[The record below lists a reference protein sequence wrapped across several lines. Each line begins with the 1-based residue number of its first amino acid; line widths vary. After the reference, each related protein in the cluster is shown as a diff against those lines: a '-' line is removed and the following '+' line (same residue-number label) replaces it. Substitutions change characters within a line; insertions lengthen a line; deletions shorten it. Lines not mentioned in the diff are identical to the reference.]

1 MLPRPSGRFVHL
13 MQSCRDPEGVHAA
26 AAGTEPGGSRRHSLA
41 RAELQVSSKDL
52 RVDERLSRAMP
63 ESNSVAMLPYG
74 SIWVIHGARRSELMG
89 SCEKKLSREARMS
102 CYALVSFYMLWVG
115 VTQTRRRLLFKHWG
129 STTPEEEPELFRR
142 SCGIGKDGD
151 GDGGGVGGEGRNK

>member
-63 ESNSVAMLPYG
+63 ESNSGAMLPYG

-89 SCEKKLSREARMS
+89 SCDKTFPVKPACPVTHWYLSICCGWE
-102 CYALVSFYMLWVG
+102 LL
-115 VTQTRRRLLFKHWG
+115 RRGDVFCS
-129 STTPEEEPELFRR
+129 ST
-142 SCGIGKDGD
+142 
-151 GDGGGVGGEGRNK
+151 GGQQHQRKSPSSSGAAAESAKTGTGTGGE